1 MQCREWFFEEGKN
14 GWKNCILQ
22 RNHLCQGFTKE
33 PFFVAHETFSFCQEI
48 RGKNWVM
55 KSWVPNRRPN
65 SSANSKKIRAE
76 NSNLEKIWNFAHKLN
91 LRNIKNRSLRSRF
104 CRRLLDYLMLW
115 NWLIKSAF
123 SMTFLWWTLKIATN
137 ILTFGLF
144 FTASYHTVES
154 LSRRIET
161 GTFKS
166 HKFKATSH
174 RQMNIYQ
181 KWY

>member
-1 MQCREWFFEEGKN
+1 MDGKTAFFKEIISVKVLQKN
-14 GWKNCILQ
+14 HFLWHMKHFL
-22 RNHLCQGFTKE
+22 
-33 PFFVAHETFSFCQEI
+33 FVRKSGE
-48 RGKNWVM
+48 KNWVM

-65 SSANSKKIRAE
+65 SSANSKKNRAE
-76 NSNLEKIWNFAHKLN
+76 NSNLEKIWNFAAHKLN

-144 FTASYHTVES
+144 FTASYHTLES

-161 GTFKS
+161 RTFQKVT
-166 HKFKATSH
+166 TSKLLH
-174 RQMNIYQ
+174 INKETY
-181 KWY
+181 K

>member
-65 SSANSKKIRAE
+65 SSANSKKNSSWKFEFGKNMKFRAKIEFKE
-76 NSNLEKIWNFAHKLN
+76 N
-91 LRNIKNRSLRSRF
+91 
-104 CRRLLDYLMLW
+104 
-115 NWLIKSAF
+115 
-123 SMTFLWWTLKIATN
+123 
-137 ILTFGLF
+137 
-144 FTASYHTVES
+144 
-154 LSRRIET
+154 
-161 GTFKS
+161 
-166 HKFKATSH
+166 
-174 RQMNIYQ
+174 
-181 KWY
+181 